1 MSEQDKS
8 QKRKP
13 SIDEDETKAKTTK
26 CDHMKYG
33 LTEDEYEHLQNLA
46 IIGIFEGE
54 DKSVFNNGYP
64 KPDSTDI
71 KMLLKAVYNGLEEFS
86 LKQLGSNFVE
96 FTESGLTLTFDAGNN
111 LDDPDGNVLWEKYS
125 LSGNRFDGKPVKFE
139 GCLRIMSSRRGRLF
153 YECEW
158 EQSEK
163 RCSRRVHS

>member
-33 LTEDEYEHLQNLA
+33 LTEVVSFEKMRIYFKDEYKHLQNLA

-86 LKQLGSNFVE
+86 LK
-96 FTESGLTLTFDAGNN
+96 
-111 LDDPDGNVLWEKYS
+111 
-125 LSGNRFDGKPVKFE
+125 
-139 GCLRIMSSRRGRLF
+139 
-153 YECEW
+153 
-158 EQSEK
+158 
-163 RCSRRVHS
+163 VHIC